1 MKKQDYQ
8 PMLRNIQIIN
18 ARLPGYL
25 NLQQLQI
32 NNQGKIEAIIPQS
45 EKELSHE
52 SDKIIDV
59 QGDWISL
66 GGVDLQINGGLG
78 LAFPDLDYHHLPLL
92 EKIGQFLWQQGVDAF
107 LPTIVTTSIE
117 NIQRS
122 LSVIESF
129 LTAQKSF
136 TEPTAKVLGVHL
148 EGPFLN
154 LEKRG
159 AHPAQYLLK
168 PTLENVNQVLGKNP
182 ELIKIITLAPELD
195 LSNEIIPYL
204 TSLGITVS
212 LGHSQATESEAEK
225 AFALGASMI
234 THAFNAMPPLHH
246 RQPGLLAAAIRNS
259 QVYCGFIADGQHVSP
274 SMLDI
279 FLRANYAEKG
289 AFLVSDALAPM
300 GLVDGIY
307 PWDERQ
313 IEVKQGTAR
322 LSDGTLSGTTLPLLA
337 GVDNLLEWGIV
348 SPESAI
354 ALATESPRQAIAL
367 QGLSIGKEA
376 NLLRWHG
383 DQVSPKLVFERL
395 V

>member
-1 MKKQDYQ
+1 
-8 PMLRNIQIIN
+8 MLRNIQIIN
-18 ARLPGYL
+18 ARLPSYL

-45 EKELSHE
+45 ETELCQK
-52 SDKIIDV
+52 SDKIIDAA
-59 QGDWISL
+59 GDWISL

-78 LAFPDLDYHHLPLL
+78 LAFPELDYDHLPLL
-92 EKIGQFLWQQGVDAF
+92 EKIAQFLWQQGVDAF
-107 LPTIVTTSIE
+107 LPTLVTTSIE
-117 NIQRS
+117 NILRS
-122 LSVIESF
+122 LSVIETF

-136 TEPTAKVLGVHL
+136 IEPTAKVLGVHL

-154 LEKRG
+154 VEKRG

-195 LSNEIIPYL
+195 LSNQIIPYL
-204 TSLGITVS
+204 KSLGITVS
-212 LGHSQATESEAEK
+212 LGHSQATESEAEN

-246 RQPGLLAAAIRNS
+246 RQPGLLAAAIRNP

-274 SMLDI
+274 SILDI
-279 FLRANYAEKG
+279 LLRASYAEKG

-300 GLVDGIY
+300 GLADGIY
-307 PWDERQ
+307 PWDDRR
-313 IEVKQGTAR
+313 IEVNQGTAR

-337 GVDNLLEWGIV
+337 GVNNLLDWGIV

-367 QGLSIGKEA
+367 QGLGVGQAA

-383 DQVSPKLVFERL
+383 DQFSPQLTFQRL
-395 V
+395 T

>member
-1 MKKQDYQ
+1 M
-8 PMLRNIQIIN
+8 PRNIQIIN
-18 ARLPGYL
+18 ARLSGYL

-32 NNQGKIEAIIPQS
+32 NNQGKIEAIIPQPETEFS
-45 EKELSHE
+45 QE
-52 SDKIIDV
+52 SDKIIDAA
-59 QGDWISL
+59 GDWISL

-92 EKIGQFLWQQGVDAF
+92 EKIAQFLWQQGVDAF
-107 LPTIVTTSIE
+107 LPTLVTTSIE
-117 NIQRS
+117 NILRS
-122 LSVIESF
+122 LSVIETF
-129 LTAQKSF
+129 LAAQKSL

-195 LSNEIIPYL
+195 LSNQIIPYL
-204 TSLGITVS
+204 KSLGITVS
-212 LGHSQATESEAEK
+212 LGHSQATESEAEN

-246 RQPGLLAAAIRNS
+246 RQPGLLAAAIRNP

-274 SMLDI
+274 SILDI
-279 FLRANYAEKG
+279 LLRASYAEKG

-300 GLVDGIY
+300 GLADGIY
-307 PWDERQ
+307 PWDDRR
-313 IEVKQGTAR
+313 IEVNQGTAR

-337 GVDNLLEWGIV
+337 GVNNLLDWGIV

-367 QGLSIGKEA
+367 QGLGVGQAA

-383 DQVSPKLVFERL
+383 DQVSQKLTFQRL
-395 V
+395 T

>member
-1 MKKQDYQ
+1 
-8 PMLRNIQIIN
+8 MLKNIQIIN
-18 ARLPGYL
+18 ACLPGYL
-25 NLQQLQI
+25 NLQQLQV

-45 EKELSHE
+45 ETEFSQE
-52 SDKIIDV
+52 SDKIIDAA
-59 QGDWISL
+59 GDWISL

-78 LAFPDLDYHHLPLL
+78 LAFPELDYHHLPLL

-107 LPTIVTTSIE
+107 LPTLVTTSVE
-117 NIQRS
+117 NILRS
-122 LSVIESF
+122 LLVIEDF
-129 LTAQKSF
+129 LIAQKSF
-136 TEPTAKVLGVHL
+136 TQPAAKVLGVHL

-195 LSNEIIPYL
+195 PTHKIIPYL
-204 TSLGITVS
+204 KSLGITVS
-212 LGHSQATESEAEK
+212 LGHSQATESDAEN
-225 AFALGASMI
+225 AFELGASMI

-279 FLRANYAEKG
+279 LLRASYAEKG

-300 GLVDGIY
+300 GLADGIY
-307 PWDERQ
+307 PWDDRQ
-313 IEVKQGTAR
+313 IEVNQGTAR

-337 GVDNLLEWGIV
+337 GVNNLLDWGVV

-367 QGLSIGKEA
+367 QGLSVGQEGS
-376 NLLRWHG
+376 LLRWHG
-383 DQVSPKLVFERL
+383 DQVSQKLTFQRL
-395 V
+395 T